1 MKKTNKKIKFVNVEF
16 NNLREATDK
25 LDKMKIK
32 RVYFDWMLLIEDT
45 QSNYEKELI
54 KKYI

>member
-1 MKKTNKKIKFVNVEF
+1 MIIIILYHKTKKMKKTNKKIKFVNVEF

-32 RVYFDWMLLIEDT
+32 RVYFD
-45 QSNYEKELI
+45 
-54 KKYI
+54 